1 MSLSSRHKHVLA
13 ASSIA
18 LAAFAAVP
26 PAGATST
33 AAPALSPSTAA
44 APART
49 VTLITGDK
57 VTVTTAP
64 DGGVTRTVLS
74 PDGRPVDAVTHAE
87 GGETYVYP
95 RSALKYLAAGLLDR
109 DLFNVTR
116 LLADG
121 YDDARRDRLPL
132 IVSYTDAAARART
145 SALPQGA
152 RQVRALSSIQGA
164 AVDADRSAGFW
175 AALTKDARV
184 PDASGRTSAE
194 PALSGGIAK
203 VWLDGKVRAEL
214 AESTAQIG
222 APQVWAGGNTGEGV
236 DVAVLDSGVDTAH
249 PDLAG
254 RVARAETFVPDQ
266 TVEDGQG
273 HGTHVAS
280 TIAGTGAASGGKERG
295 VAPGARLHVG
305 KVLDNAG
312 EGQESWVLAGMEW
325 AARTER
331 AKIISMSLG
340 AGPTNG
346 TDPLSAAVN
355 QLSAETGAL
364 FVIAAGNSGPT
375 GFTVGAPA
383 AADAALAVG
392 AVDGADRLADFSSR
406 GPRAGDRGLKPEIT
420 APGVDILAA
429 RSRYAAEGEGHYQT
443 MSGTSMA
450 TPHVAGAAALLAARH
465 PDWTGGQL
473 KDALVSTAK
482 PTPGYTAAEAGSG
495 RLDIAATSAATVF
508 ATASAFA
515 GYHAYPIEPGTTST
529 KDVTYTN
536 IGDTPVTFDLTTR
549 VTGAPQDAFTL
560 SQRQITVPAHG
571 TATVRVTAHYDEVP
585 ADTTVT
591 GTVEATDA
599 SGTPRA
605 RTLIGAAEEGARHV
619 LTLTAKDRAGRPM
632 GGELILTGKKFFA
645 PLYLDESGTG
655 SVRIPEGT
663 YTTWLDA
670 DVEGTHGP
678 HSRGFGLLTV
688 TDIALDR
695 DRTVVIDARK
705 ARRLTA
711 VTPKPSSLD
720 GMRVDVYRGVA
731 DDDYTASSRWPDA
744 SYDSVWTLP
753 TGGKV
758 GVGEFEVG
766 GHWRLNQPA
775 LTVSTSDHVFD
786 DALVHRGA
794 APLPKG
800 RHTLEAIFA
809 GDGGAAA
816 YPSRG
821 AAGKAVVVRNNGT
834 VGREEQAAAA
844 AAAGAK
850 LLLVVND
857 GPGRITPWNDPLYGA
872 PNLAPLAVASLGLDE
887 GEQLIAQIQR
897 GRRTLLDVTSNPTT
911 EYVYDLVHYFED
923 AVPADP
929 TYRPRAKDLAR
940 VDVSFR
946 NYRQSRVIEARHD
959 YWRFGYT
966 SATNVAASEAPAIG
980 ERTDWVTAGVRW
992 HEQATINREVG
1003 QQRDRPVTYRAGTST
1018 DLHWFGPVHRP
1029 RSAPG
1034 ASPLRL
1040 DDTLQVVLPGW
1051 GDSGAGHIGDTFLN
1065 SMVSNSLKLYQGDGL
1080 LGEAPYDQLVVGG
1093 LRPERLPYRLVSE
1106 NSRGTWANPYS
1117 TATRTEW
1124 GFTSEAGASGAV
1136 ERLPLIQLDYAVD
1149 TDVAGKARRRAD
1161 LTVVPSHLD
1170 GVAGAGDLRTLTLE
1184 ISYDDGTTW
1193 HQARLDRGRDG
1204 WRTRLDAPAG
1214 ALFVTLRT
1222 AAGDTRG
1229 NTVTQTITRA
1239 FGLK

>member
-1 MSLSSRHKHVLA
+1 MSLAFRHVRVLAVSSIVLA
-13 ASSIA
+13 ASVA
-18 LAAFAAVP
+18 GP
-26 PAGATST
+26 PAGA
-33 AAPALSPSTAA
+33 ALSESSAA
-44 APART
+44 SART
-49 VTLITGDK
+49 ITLITGDK
-57 VTVTTAP
+57 LKVTPGP
-64 DGGVTRTVLS
+64 DGGVTSTLLS
-74 PDGRPVDAVTHAE
+74 PDGQRPVDAVTHTEA
-87 GGETYVYP
+87 GERYVFP
-95 RSALKYLAAGLLDR
+95 RSTLKYLAAGLLDR
-109 DLFNVTR
+109 NLFNVTR
-116 LLADG
+116 LLASG

-132 IVSYTDAAARART
+132 IVSYTDAAARSRT
-145 SALPQGA
+145 AAVPQGA

-175 AALTKDARV
+175 ASLTKDARL
-184 PDASGRTSAE
+184 PGSSGRASGEA
-194 PALSGGIAK
+194 ALSGGIAK
-203 VWLDGKVRAEL
+203 VWLDGKVKADL

-236 DVAVLDSGVDTAH
+236 DVAVLDSGIDTAH

-254 RVARAETFVPDQ
+254 RVAQAETFVPDQ

-295 VAPGARLHVG
+295 VAPGVRLHVG

-340 AGPTNG
+340 AQATDG

-364 FVIAAGNSGPT
+364 FVVAAGNSGPT
-375 GFTVGAPA
+375 GFTVGTPA

-392 AVDGADRLADFSSR
+392 AVDGADQLAGFSSR

-429 RSRYAAEGEGHYQT
+429 RSQYAAEGDGFYQT

-450 TPHVAGAAALLAARH
+450 TPHVAGAAALLAAQH
-465 PDWTGGQL
+465 PDWTGAQL

-482 PTPGYTAAEAGSG
+482 PTPDHTPAEAGSG
-495 RLDIAATSAATVF
+495 RLDIAATSTATVF

-515 GYHAYPIEPGTTST
+515 GYRSYPVEAGTTST

-536 IGDTPVTFDLTTR
+536 LGEAPVTLDLATR
-549 VTGAPQDAFTL
+549 VNGAPQDAFTL
-560 SQRQITVPAHG
+560 SQPQVTVPAHG
-571 TATVRVTAHYDEVP
+571 TATVQVVAHYDEVP

-599 SGTPRA
+599 SGAPRA
-605 RTLIGAAEEGARHV
+605 RTLIGATQEGARHV
-619 LTLTAKDRAGRPM
+619 LTINAKDRSGEPL
-632 GGELILTGKKFFA
+632 GGDLILTGRKFFA
-645 PLYLDESGTG
+645 PLILDPSGTG
-655 SVRIPEGT
+655 TIRIPEGT
-663 YTTWLDA
+663 YTAWLHA
-670 DVEGTHGP
+670 DLEGANGP
-678 HSRGFGLLTV
+678 RSRGYGALAV
-688 TDIALDR
+688 TDIVLDR

-711 VTPKPSSLD
+711 VTPRASSLD
-720 GMRVDVYRGVA
+720 GVRIDVYRGVA
-731 DDDYTASSRWPDA
+731 DDDYTATSRWPDA

-758 GVGEFEVG
+758 GVGEFELG

-775 LTVSTSDHVFD
+775 MTISTSGHDFD
-786 DALVHRGA
+786 DAIVHRGA

-800 RHTLEAIFA
+800 RHTLEAVFA
-809 GDGGAAA
+809 GDGDAAGYRGKGAE
-816 YPSRG
+816 
-821 AAGKAVVVRNNGT
+821 GKAVIVRNNDT
-834 VGREEQAAAA
+834 VSREDQAAAA

-850 LLLVVND
+850 LLLLVND
-857 GPGRITPWNDPLYGA
+857 GPGRIVPWNDPIYGA
-872 PNLAPLAVASLGLDE
+872 PNLAPLTVASLGIDE
-887 GEQLIAQIQR
+887 GEKLIAQIQR

-911 EYVYDLVHYFED
+911 EYVYDLVHRFQG

-929 TYRPRAKDLAR
+929 TYRPGSKDLAR
-940 VDVSFR
+940 VNVSFR
-946 NYRQSRVIEARHD
+946 NYRQSRVVESRDD
-959 YWRFGYT
+959 YWRFGYST
-966 SATNVAASEAPAIG
+966 ATAIGASEAPAIG
-980 ERTDWVTAGVRW
+980 ERTDYVTAGVSW
-992 HEQATINREVG
+992 HEAATIVREVG
-1003 QQRDRPVTYRAGTST
+1003 QESIRPVTYRAGTST

-1034 ASPLRL
+1034 TSPLRQ
-1040 DDTLQVVLPGW
+1040 DDLLQVVLPGW
-1051 GDSGAGHIGDTFLN
+1051 GDSGAGHVGGTFLN
-1065 SMVSNSLKLYQGDGL
+1065 SMVSNSLKLYQGDTL
-1080 LGEAPYDQLVVGG
+1080 LGEAPYDQLLVTG
-1093 LRPERLPYRLVSE
+1093 LRPERLPYRVVSE

-1117 TATRTEW
+1117 TSTRTEW
-1124 GFTSEAGASGAV
+1124 GFTSQAGAAGAI
-1136 ERLPLIQLDYAVD
+1136 ERLPFIQLDYAVD

-1161 LTVVPSHLD
+1161 LTVAPSHLD
-1170 GVAGAGDLRTLTLE
+1170 GVAGAGDLRAVTLE
-1184 ISYDDGTTW
+1184 ISYDDGATW
-1193 HQARLDRGRDG
+1193 RKARLDRGRDG
-1204 WRTRLDAPAG
+1204 WRTRLDAPA
-1214 ALFVTLRT
+1214 AASFVTLRA
-1222 AAGDTRG
+1222 AAGDSRG
-1229 NTVTQTITRA
+1229 NTVAQTITRA

>member
-1 MSLSSRHKHVLA
+1 MSLAFRRVRVLAVSSIVLA
-13 ASSIA
+13 ASA
-18 LAAFAAVP
+18 TVP
-26 PAGATST
+26 PAGAAT
-33 AAPALSPSTAA
+33 AAVPGLSESPAAS
-44 APART
+44 ART
-49 VTLITGDK
+49 ITLITGDK
-57 VTVTTAP
+57 VKVTTGP
-64 DGGVTRTVLS
+64 DGGVTSTLLS
-74 PDGRPVDAVTHAE
+74 PDGQRPVDAVTHTE
-87 GGETYVYP
+87 DGERYVFP
-95 RSALKYLAAGLLDR
+95 RSTLKYLAAGLLDR

-116 LLADG
+116 LLANG

-145 SALPQGA
+145 AAVPQGA

-175 AALTKDARV
+175 ASLTKDARL
-184 PDASGRTSAE
+184 PGASGRAGGE
-194 PALSGGIAK
+194 AALSGGIAK
-203 VWLDGKVRAEL
+203 VWLDGKVKADL
-214 AESTAQIG
+214 AESTAQVG

-254 RVARAETFVPDQ
+254 RVAQAETFVPDQ

-340 AGPTNG
+340 ADATDG

-375 GFTVGAPA
+375 GFTVGTPA

-406 GPRAGDRGLKPEIT
+406 GPRGGDRGLKPEIT

-429 RSRYAAEGEGHYQT
+429 RSQYAAEGDGYYQT

-450 TPHVAGAAALLAARH
+450 TPHVAGAAALLAAQH
-465 PDWTGGQL
+465 PDWTGAQL

-482 PTPGYTAAEAGSG
+482 PTPDYTAAEAGSG

-515 GYHAYPIEPGTTST
+515 GHRSYPVEAGTTST

-536 IGDTPVTFDLTTR
+536 LGEAPVTLDLATR
-549 VTGAPQDAFTL
+549 VNGAPQGAFTL
-560 SQRQITVPAHG
+560 SQPQVTVPAHG
-571 TATVRVTAHYDEVP
+571 TATVQVVAHYDEVP

-599 SGTPRA
+599 SGAPRA

-619 LTLTAKDRAGRPM
+619 LTINGKDRSGKPL
-632 GGELILTGKKFFA
+632 GGDLVLTGKKFFA
-645 PLYLDESGTG
+645 PLILDPSGIGT
-655 SVRIPEGT
+655 VRIPEGT
-663 YTTWLDA
+663 YTAWLHA
-670 DVEGTHGP
+670 DLEGANGP
-678 HSRGFGLLTV
+678 RSRGYGELAV
-688 TDIALDR
+688 TDIQLDR

-711 VTPKPSSLD
+711 VPPKPSSLD

-731 DDDYTASSRWPDA
+731 DDDYTATSRWPDA

-753 TGGKV
+753 TGANV
-758 GVGEFEVG
+758 GVGEFELG

-775 LTVSTSDHVFD
+775 LTVSTSGHDFD
-786 DALVHRGA
+786 DAIVHRGA

-800 RHTLEAIFA
+800 RHTLEAVFA
-809 GDGGAAA
+809 GDGDPAA
-816 YPSRG
+816 YRG
-821 AAGKAVVVRNNGT
+821 KGVTGKAVVVRNNDT
-834 VGREEQAAAA
+834 VSREDQAAAA

-857 GPGRITPWNDPLYGA
+857 GPGRIAPWNDPIYGA
-872 PNLAPLAVASLGLDE
+872 PNLAPLTVASLGIDE

-911 EYVYDLVHYFED
+911 EYVYDLVHRFKG

-929 TYRPRAKDLAR
+929 AYRPGNKDLAR
-940 VDVSFR
+940 VNVSFR
-946 NYRQSRVIEARHD
+946 NHRQSRAIESRDD
-959 YWRFGYT
+959 YWRFGYST
-966 SATNVAASEAPAIG
+966 ATPIGASEAPAMG
-980 ERTDWVTAGVRW
+980 ERTDYVTAGVSW
-992 HEQATINREVG
+992 HEAATIVREVG
-1003 QQRDRPVTYRAGTST
+1003 QESIRPVTYRAGTST
-1018 DLHWFGPVHRP
+1018 DLHWFGPIHRP
-1029 RSAPG
+1029 RSGPET
-1034 ASPLRL
+1034 SPLRL
-1040 DDTLQVVLPGW
+1040 DDLLQVVLPSW
-1051 GDSGAGHIGDTFLN
+1051 GDSGAGHVGDTFLN
-1065 SMVSNSLKLYQGDGL
+1065 GMVSNSLKLYQDDTL
-1080 LGEAPYDQLVVGG
+1080 LGEAPYDQLLVTG
-1093 LRPERLPYRLVSE
+1093 LRPEALPYRVVSE

-1117 TATRTEW
+1117 TTTRTEW
-1124 GFTSEAGASGAV
+1124 GFTSLAGATGAI
-1136 ERLPLIQLDYAVD
+1136 ERLPFIQLDYAVD

-1161 LTVVPSHLD
+1161 LTVTPSHLD
-1170 GVAGAGDLRTLTLE
+1170 GVAGAGDLRTVTLE
-1184 ISYDDGTTW
+1184 ISYDDGATW
-1193 HQARLDRGRDG
+1193 RKARLDRGRDG
-1204 WRTRLDAPAG
+1204 WRTRLDAPA
-1214 ALFVTLRT
+1214 AASFVTLRA
-1222 AAGDTRG
+1222 AAGDIRG